1 MNSCFANFSCFRCE
15 YCSKNFLFKSK
26 YHEHLPVHTNARPFR
41 CHLCAR
47 TYKYKY
53 DLRVHLRTHM
63 GIPTKSTVCP
73 FCSGKFDTNKQLRA
87 HIKDAHKDKQ
97 KASEVECTQPLDN
110 LPPAL

>member
-1 MNSCFANFSCFRCE
+1 MFLIDRCE
-15 YCSKNFLFKSK
+15 YCSKTFMFKSK

-53 DLRVHLRTHM
+53 DLRVHLRTHV

-73 FCSGKFDTNKQLRA
+73 QCNAKFDTNKQLRS
-87 HIKDAHKDKQ
+87 HMKESHKDKL
-97 KASEVECTQPLDN
+97 KECTQPLDN